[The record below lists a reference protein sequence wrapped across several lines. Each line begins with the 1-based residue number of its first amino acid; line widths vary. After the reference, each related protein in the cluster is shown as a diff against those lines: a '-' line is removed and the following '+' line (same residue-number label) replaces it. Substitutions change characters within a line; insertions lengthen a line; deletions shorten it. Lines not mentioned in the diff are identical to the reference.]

1 LPDLLTLQELAEET
15 AARAQLAVDF
25 YQQRLLEAEDSQ
37 GVSDEMLGVN

>member
-25 YQQRLLEAEDSQ
+25 YEQRLNEAESSRD
-37 GVSDEMLGVN
+37 VSDEML